1 MGCKLFV
8 ALQLEVA
15 HHFIERYAGG
25 STRRFKP
32 PAACGATKTPKM
44 LLLNPFQSSVHGR
57 PLRESGTV
65 CGIHFECL
73 LRNIREPPCRSVC
86 DFHHISPL
94 VEVSTEQRNRHCF
107 CNIPISLN
115 CAPTGYYGPE
125 WFNEGAFTGAGPW
138 FHGSD
143 NFRGNVNNR
152 LDPKKGYNGPT
163 PTRGEKAEPSKRVDS
178 AHFQGNEERDGR
190 GNATGG
196 KR

>member
-1 MGCKLFV
+1 
-8 ALQLEVA
+8 
-15 HHFIERYAGG
+15 
-25 STRRFKP
+25 
-32 PAACGATKTPKM
+32 
-44 LLLNPFQSSVHGR
+44 
-57 PLRESGTV
+57 
-65 CGIHFECL
+65 
-73 LRNIREPPCRSVC
+73 
-86 DFHHISPL
+86 
-94 VEVSTEQRNRHCF
+94 VSTEQRNRHCF

-163 PTRGEKAEPSKRVDS
+163 PSRGEKAEPSKRVDS